1 MQKNK
6 SSASI
11 DEQHRRL
18 VEAIIN
24 RDENEAERCMSQ
36 HMVTVEE
43 IMAEMLAEKRIKP
56 YELSLQF
63 GKTNSII

>member
-1 MQKNK
+1 MMQKNK

-24 RDENEAERCMSQ
+24 RAENEAERCMSQ

-43 IMAEMLAEKRIKP
+43 IMAEMLAEK
-56 YELSLQF
+56 E
-63 GKTNSII
+63 